1 MAYRDTE
8 THLKTCR
15 YTHNLQGRYCHFP
28 CHEYFQLHP
37 GREFV
42 SRPPPVKLYV
52 HLLCVPLS
60 LAHTHKHTHTNT
72 HTHTNIDFQFYLLI
86 FELPVKYW
94 YSPGLRQS
102 LFVMF
107 VTALELQ
114 ILLFSVVKES
124 LDDEGLDFV
133 LEAVFD
139 LDSGGVRSVTPV
151 KLLCPQSFWCAQ
163 CENGIFVFDGA
174 RSIAAFG
181 GNNFKSVFIRGRGR
195 LPEAVTCI
203 SYMYI

>member
-1 MAYRDTE
+1 MEGGRDGRTWTVAYRDTE

-60 LAHTHKHTHTNT
+60 LAHTHTTHTQT
-72 HTHTNIDFQFYLLI
+72 HTHKHAHTHKHRLSILPLDFRA
-86 FELPVKYW
+86 P
-94 YSPGLRQS
+94 R
-102 LFVMF
+102 
-107 VTALELQ
+107 Q
-114 ILLFSVVKES
+114 ILVQSRIAPIAVCHVCN
-124 LDDEGLDFV
+124 GLGV
-133 LEAVFD
+133 AFD
-139 LDSGGVRSVTPV
+139 LDSGGVRSVNPV

-163 CENGIFVFDGA
+163 CENGIFVFDGV

-181 GNNFKSVFIRGRGR
+181 GNNFKSASSEGEDGFRK
-195 LPEAVTCI
+195 L
-203 SYMYI
+203 